1 MTQYISLREVREED
15 GSVGSETVGDKMTD
29 EGTLGEKIEGL
40 YLTLVY
46 YKLEFLNHRVQL

>member
-1 MTQYISLREVREED
+1 MREED

-46 YKLEFLNHRVQL
+46 YKLEFLNHRV